1 VPHIHEYHCD
11 TCAFEMPSGW
21 GGYMYVQA
29 KVCSACGETVDEI
42 EDACGGCGTPT
53 EEVEADGYERVVCP
67 HPMEHV
73 TVERVLGENPREETR
88 EERTGFN
95 AYCVCRDCL
104 SQFELDT
111 ERDERRCP
119 DCDGERVA
127 ALSELVGEECPN
139 CAEGTFIEGESRG
152 VA

>member
-1 VPHIHEYHCD
+1 
-11 TCAFEMPSGW
+11 
-21 GGYMYVQA
+21 MYVQA

-104 SQFELDT
+104 SQFDLDT